1 MILPERKYQRLR
13 DYLKKL
19 KKVVI
24 AFSGGVDSTFLLI
37 TAHNALGENVLAITV
52 DSPYIP
58 RRELKEA
65 KDLARK
71 FNIRHQII
79 KLPLSES
86 IIENPENRCYYCKS
100 SFFSGITEKAHQK
113 GFEHILEGT
122 NRDDH
127 ADYRPGS
134 RALRESGI
142 LSPLKICGMSK
153 KDIRSLSRKLQL
165 PTWDKPSD
173 SCLLTRIPY
182 NTKITLDE
190 LKRIESS
197 EHYLAGIGFSGAR
210 VRSHGDLARIEVSRD
225 QRAVISD
232 ERVMDS
238 VSIHLKDYGYTYVCF
253 DLEGY
258 RMGSFNPKKGRQ

>member
-1 MILPERKYQRLR
+1 MTSIEKKYQHLLQ
-13 DYLKKL
+13 YLKKL

-37 TAHNALGENVLAITV
+37 TAHNAMGDNVLAVTV

-58 RRELKEA
+58 RKGLKEA

-86 IIENPENRCYYCKS
+86 IIENPEDRCYHCKS
-100 SFFSGITEKAHQK
+100 SFFSGITKKAHPK
-113 GFEHILEGT
+113 GFGHIIEGT
-122 NRDDH
+122 NRDDQ

-153 KDIRSLSRKLQL
+153 KDIRSLSKELKL
-165 PTWDKPSD
+165 PTWDKPAD

-182 NTKITLDE
+182 NTKIKPDE
-190 LKRIESS
+190 LKRIERS
-197 EHYLAGIGFSGAR
+197 ELYLAGIGFSGAR
-210 VRSHGDLARIEVSRD
+210 VRSHGDLARIEVIRA
-225 QRAVISD
+225 QRSLIFD
-232 ERVMDS
+232 ETVMDS
-238 VSIHLKDYGYTYVCF
+238 VSKHLKGYGYTHVCF

-258 RMGSFNPKKGRQ
+258 RMGSFKTKKGIQ